1 MSSRGGRSPTRD
13 LITFGIATP
22 RFAWLAMTYNKT
34 MKLTTK
40 GQYAIQAMI
49 DIATHNQKSK
59 YPISLREVAKNQNIP
74 LPFLE
79 QIAIK
84 LRRSGLIKSTRG
96 SAGGYVLTRDKKE
109 ISLAD
114 ILQAIEGPIDVA
126 PNTERD
132 FDVTNKLWQK
142 LNQNIFSVL
151 KSITLE
157 DLYYDSISFKALKE
171 NQAYVQ

>member
-1 MSSRGGRSPTRD
+1 M
-13 LITFGIATP
+13 
-22 RFAWLAMTYNKT
+22 YNSY
-34 MKLTTK
+34 MKLTTR

-49 DIATHNQKSK
+49 DIAVHCTKSSD
-59 YPISLREVAKNQNIP
+59 PISLREIAKSQSIP

-84 LRRSGLIKSTRG
+84 LRRAGLVKSTRG
-96 SAGGYVLTRDKKE
+96 PSGGYILCKDKKL

-114 ILQAIEGPIDVA
+114 IIQAVEGPVNVS
-126 PNTERD
+126 PNTKSD
-132 FDVTNKLWQK
+132 FEVTQKLWQK
-142 LNQNIFSVL
+142 LNRNIYTVL

-157 DLYYDSISFKALKE
+157 DLYYDSVSYKASKE

>member
-1 MSSRGGRSPTRD
+1 
-13 LITFGIATP
+13 
-22 RFAWLAMTYNKT
+22 

-49 DIATHNQKSK
+49 DIAVHCTKSTH
-59 YPISLREVAKNQNIP
+59 PISLREIAQSQSIP

-84 LRRSGLIKSTRG
+84 LRRAGLVRSTRG
-96 SAGGYVLTRDKKE
+96 PSGGYVLSKDKKQ

-114 ILQAIEGPIDVA
+114 IIQAVEGTINVS
-126 PNTERD
+126 PNTENK
-132 FDVTNKLWQK
+132 FEVTHQLWQK
-142 LNQNIFSVL
+142 LNRSIYTML

-157 DLYYDSISFKALKE
+157 DLYYDSISYKASKE

>member
-1 MSSRGGRSPTRD
+1 
-13 LITFGIATP
+13 
-22 RFAWLAMTYNKT
+22 

-49 DIATHNQKSK
+49 DIATHNATSAL
-59 YPISLREVAKNQNIP
+59 PISLKEISNNQNIP

-84 LRRSGLIKSTRG
+84 LRRAGLIKSTRG
-96 SAGGYVLTRDKKE
+96 STGGYVLAKDKKQ

-114 ILQAIEGPIDVA
+114 IMHAVEGPINVA
-126 PNTERD
+126 TNTDIDYE
-132 FDVTNKLWQK
+132 VTNKLWQK
-142 LNQNIFSVL
+142 LNQNISTLL

-157 DLYYDSISFKALKE
+157 DLYYDSISFQASKN
-171 NQAYVQ
+171 NQAFIQ

>member
-1 MSSRGGRSPTRD
+1 
-13 LITFGIATP
+13 
-22 RFAWLAMTYNKT
+22 

-49 DIATHNQKSK
+49 DIASHCAKSK
-59 YPISLREVAKNQNIP
+59 ELVKNPISLREISKNQNIP

-84 LRRSGLIKSTRG
+84 LRRAGLVKSTRG
-96 SAGGYVLTRDKKE
+96 SQGGYVLEKDKKQ

-114 ILQAIEGPIDVA
+114 IIQAVEGPINVA
-126 PNTERD
+126 PNAGAEVE
-132 FDVTNKLWQK
+132 VTHQLWQK
-142 LNQNIFSVL
+142 LNRGIYSML

-157 DLYYDSISFKALKE
+157 DLYYDSISYKAQKE
-171 NQAYVQ
+171 NQTYVQ

>member
-1 MSSRGGRSPTRD
+1 
-13 LITFGIATP
+13 
-22 RFAWLAMTYNKT
+22 

-49 DIATHNQKSK
+49 DIAVHSTKSK
-59 YPISLREVAKNQNIP
+59 EPISLREIAKNQNIP

-79 QIAIK
+79 QIGIK
-84 LRRSGLIKSTRG
+84 LRNAGLVKSTRG
-96 SAGGYVLTRDKKE
+96 ATGGYFLSKDKKQ

-114 ILQAIEGPIDVA
+114 IMQAIEGEINVA
-126 PNTERD
+126 PNTNTRFE
-132 FDVTNKLWQK
+132 VTHKLWQK
-142 LNQNIFSVL
+142 LNQNILTIL

-157 DLYYDSISFKALKE
+157 DLYYDSISYKASKE

>member
-1 MSSRGGRSPTRD
+1 
-13 LITFGIATP
+13 
-22 RFAWLAMTYNKT
+22 

-49 DIATHNQKSK
+49 DIAVHDSRSK
-59 YPISLREVAKNQNIP
+59 EPISLREIAKNQNIP

-84 LRRSGLIKSTRG
+84 LRRAALVRSTRG
-96 SAGGYVLTRDKKE
+96 PGGGYVLNKDKKQ

-114 ILQAIEGPIDVA
+114 IMQAVEGHLNIA
-126 PNTERD
+126 PNANRE
-132 FDVTNKLWQK
+132 FEVTYKLWEK
-142 LNQNIFSVL
+142 LNRSIFTIL

-157 DLYYDSISFKALKE
+157 DLYYDSISFKASKE
-171 NQAYVQ
+171 NELYVQ

>member
-1 MSSRGGRSPTRD
+1 
-13 LITFGIATP
+13 
-22 RFAWLAMTYNKT
+22 

-49 DIATHNQKSK
+49 DIAAHSAKSK
-59 YPISLREVAKNQNIP
+59 EPISLREIAKNQNIP

-79 QIAIK
+79 QIAIR
-84 LRRSGLIKSTRG
+84 LRRAGLVKSTRG
-96 SAGGYVLTRDKKE
+96 PSGGYVLSKDKKQ

-114 ILQAIEGPIDVA
+114 IIQSLEGPINVA
-126 PNTERD
+126 PNAGRD
-132 FDVTNKLWQK
+132 FEVTYQLWQK
-142 LNQNIFSVL
+142 LNRSIYTIL

-157 DLYYDSISFKALKE
+157 DLYYDSISFKASKE

>member
-1 MSSRGGRSPTRD
+1 
-13 LITFGIATP
+13 
-22 RFAWLAMTYNKT
+22 

-49 DIATHNQKSK
+49 DIASHCIKSK
-59 YPISLREVAKNQNIP
+59 VPISLREVACNQNIP

-84 LRRSGLIKSTRG
+84 LRRAGLIKSTRG
-96 SAGGYVLTRDKKE
+96 PQGGYLLLKDKAS

-114 ILQAIEGPIDVA
+114 ILQAVEGPINLA
-126 PNTERD
+126 PTGSNEAV
-132 FDVTNKLWQK
+132 VTYELWQK
-142 LNQNIFSVL
+142 LNGSIFKIL

-157 DLYYDSISFKALKE
+157 DLYYDSISFKASKE

>member
-1 MSSRGGRSPTRD
+1 
-13 LITFGIATP
+13 
-22 RFAWLAMTYNKT
+22 

-49 DIATHNQKSK
+49 AIAIHDTKSK
-59 YPISLREVAKNQNIP
+59 SPISLREISYDQNVP

-84 LRRSGLIKSTRG
+84 LRRSGLIKSIRG
-96 SAGGYVLTRDKKE
+96 SSGGYILSKDKKQ

-114 ILQAIEGPIDVA
+114 IIQSVEGAINVA
-126 PNTERD
+126 PNIKSTYEVTE
-132 FDVTNKLWQK
+132 KLWRK
-142 LNQNIFSVL
+142 LSQNIYLLL

-157 DLYYDSISFKALKE
+157 DLYYDSISYKASKDDK
-171 NQAYVQ
+171 AYIQ

>member
-1 MSSRGGRSPTRD
+1 
-13 LITFGIATP
+13 
-22 RFAWLAMTYNKT
+22 

-49 DIATHNQKSK
+49 DIAIHCTKAS
-59 YPISLREVAKNQNIP
+59 YPISLREIAQNQSIP

-84 LRRSGLIKSTRG
+84 LRRRGLVKSTRG
-96 SAGGYVLTRDKKE
+96 PSGGYVLSKDKKQ

-114 ILQAIEGPIDVA
+114 IIQAVEGTINVT
-126 PNTERD
+126 PNTENR
-132 FDVTNKLWQK
+132 FEVTHELWQK
-142 LNQNIFSVL
+142 LNRNIYTML

-157 DLYYDSISFKALKE
+157 DLYYDSISYKASKE
-171 NQAYVQ
+171 DQAYVQ

>member
-1 MSSRGGRSPTRD
+1 
-13 LITFGIATP
+13 
-22 RFAWLAMTYNKT
+22 

-49 DIATHNQKSK
+49 DIAIHNSKSK
-59 YPISLREVAKNQNIP
+59 EPISLREIASNQNIP

-84 LRRSGLIKSTRG
+84 LRRAGLVKSSRG
-96 SAGGYVLTRDKKE
+96 PTGGYVLSKDKKQ

-114 ILQAIEGPIDVA
+114 IIQAVEGPINVT
-126 PNTERD
+126 PNTENN
-132 FDVTNKLWQK
+132 FEVTLQLWQK
-142 LNQNIFSVL
+142 LNRSIYSML

-157 DLYYDSISFKALKE
+157 DLYYDSISYKASKD

>member
-1 MSSRGGRSPTRD
+1 
-13 LITFGIATP
+13 
-22 RFAWLAMTYNKT
+22 

-49 DIATHNQKSK
+49 DIAVHCVKSK
-59 YPISLREVAKNQNIP
+59 EPISLSEVAKNQNIP

-84 LRRSGLIKSTRG
+84 LRRAGLVISTRG
-96 SAGGYVLTRDKKE
+96 AGGGYVLSKDKKN

-114 ILQAIEGPIDVA
+114 IMQAIEGPINIA
-126 PNTERD
+126 PNTNREYK
-132 FDVTNKLWQK
+132 VTYQLWEK
-142 LNQNIFSVL
+142 LNRNIFTIL

-157 DLYYDSISFKALKE
+157 DLYYDSISFKALKDD
-171 NQAYVQ
+171 QIYVQ

>member
-1 MSSRGGRSPTRD
+1 
-13 LITFGIATP
+13 
-22 RFAWLAMTYNKT
+22 

-49 DIATHNQKSK
+49 DIATHNATSEL
-59 YPISLREVAKNQNIP
+59 PISLKEISNSQSIP

-84 LRRSGLIKSTRG
+84 LRRAGLIKSTRG
-96 SAGGYVLTRDKKE
+96 SSGGYVLAKNKKQ

-114 ILQAIEGPIDVA
+114 IMHAVEGPINVA
-126 PNTERD
+126 PNTDIDYE
-132 FDVTNKLWQK
+132 VTNKLWQK
-142 LNQNIFSVL
+142 LNQNISTLL

-157 DLYYDSISFKALKE
+157 DLYYDSISFRASKN
-171 NQAYVQ
+171 NQAFIQ

>member
-1 MSSRGGRSPTRD
+1 
-13 LITFGIATP
+13 
-22 RFAWLAMTYNKT
+22 

-49 DIATHNQKSK
+49 DIAMHCSK
-59 YPISLREVAKNQNIP
+59 FSNPISLTEVAKSQSIP

-84 LRRSGLIKSTRG
+84 LRRAGLLKSTRG
-96 SAGGYVLTRDKKE
+96 PTGGYVLSRDKKQ

-114 ILQAIEGPIDVA
+114 IIQAVEGPINVA
-126 PNTERD
+126 PSTEND
-132 FDVTNKLWQK
+132 FKVTQELWQK
-142 LNQNIFSVL
+142 LNRGIFTIL

-157 DLYYDSISFKALKE
+157 DLYFDSISFKASKE
-171 NQAYVQ
+171 NEAYIK